1 MRKISVSL
9 LLVCFLSIS
18 TAVNVL
24 AANTSDT
31 PINFVVNALN
41 FDVKT
46 SAREKQNKSA
56 LYCKITDLEDNS
68 RVRVRAIGCNADGEK
83 NKTCNDIYGNRVDYV
98 TLKMGEEYSIHS
110 NIYEDGY
117 RSAKLAFKSV
127 NLIYPE
133 RVVGL
138 WSPDSTRPYT
148 DATQ

>member
-46 SAREKQNKSA
+46 SAREKQNESA

-68 RVRVRAIGCNADGEK
+68 RVRVRAIGCNADGEI
-83 NKTCNDIYGNRVDYV
+83 NKTYNGI
-98 TLKMGEEYSIHS
+98 
-110 NIYEDGY
+110 
-117 RSAKLAFKSV
+117 
-127 NLIYPE
+127 
-133 RVVGL
+133 
-138 WSPDSTRPYT
+138 
-148 DATQ
+148 